1 VFASVRAVRSD
12 GQGGVAVV
20 DVEAHPP
27 HYATDPV
34 HVRVTSA
41 SICGSDLHL
50 LGWNLPSTLGH
61 EFAGVLD
68 DGTAVAVQPNAPC
81 GVCEYCTTGR
91 DHLCQASTDRVLG
104 IFADGGLADEVI
116 VDRTDLLP
124 LPAGLDA
131 GVGALVEPCAVALHS
146 VHLSGLHGDAPPER
160 VLVIGAG
167 SIGLAVVAMARAH
180 GADVDLMARHP
191 AQHAAGERL
200 GARFA
205 LADAYDVV
213 IDSAGSQSSIDA
225 AIERVRPGGT
235 VIVPAT
241 WFDPVQLGVELAM
254 KEAHLVPSF
263 LYAHHHGVREFEEAA
278 EVLAANPDISQALVT
293 HRFGLDDAPEAFRV
307 AADRAGGTIKVVIE
321 P

>member
-1 VFASVRAVRSD
+1 VRSD

-20 DVEAHPP
+20 DVEPHAP

-34 HVRVTSA
+34 RVRVSSA

-50 LGWNLPSTLGH
+50 LSWNLQATLGH

-81 GVCEYCTTGR
+81 GECEYCTAGR
-91 DHLCQASTDRVLG
+91 DHLCRVSADRVLG

-124 LPAGLDA
+124 LPAGLGADVA
-131 GVGALVEPCAVALHS
+131 ALVEPCAVALHA
-146 VHLSGLHGDAPPER
+146 VHLSGIHGDAPPER
-160 VLVIGAG
+160 VLAIGAG

-180 GADVDLMARHP
+180 GADVDLIARH
-191 AQHAAGERL
+191 ASQRAAGERL
-200 GARFA
+200 GAQFA
-205 LADAYDVV
+205 LADSYDVV
-213 IDSAGSQSSIDA
+213 IDSAGTQSSLDE

-235 VIVPAT
+235 VVVPAT
-241 WFDPVQLGVELAM
+241 WFDPVQLGVSLAM
-254 KEAHLVPSF
+254 KEAHLVPSY
-263 LYAHHHGVREFEEAA
+263 LYAHHHGVREFQEAA
-278 EVLAANPDISQALVT
+278 EALANNPEIADTIVT

-307 AADRAGGTIKVVIE
+307 AADRAAGTIKVVIQ